1 MREITMMRLRLV
13 GGVITTLLA
22 LAAMVAALAHGDD
35 RYLAG
40 DVSTA
45 VAFLCVL
52 LILGWLAVD
61 GVSRMTA
68 GGQAHAKAKSERDE
82 ASLTA

>member
-1 MREITMMRLRLV
+1 VREITMMRLRLV
-13 GGVITTLLA
+13 GGVITALLA

-52 LILGWLAVD
+52 FILGWLAVD
-61 GVSRMTA
+61 GVARMTA
-68 GGQAHAKAKSERDE
+68 GGKAHANAKLVRDE
-82 ASLTA
+82 ASLTT